1 MTEESEKSTLLE
13 KKIKINKYI
22 DWNDKLE
29 LAVKDI
35 GDSCKNYKLLHIY
48 EAQRSNKI
56 YNILMLI
63 GIIIGPLSGISSGIG
78 TIMNDECEV
87 LNSTIPIINTILGFF
102 SGIVIAIVKFGKYD
116 EYSNS
121 NKQAAA
127 RYTSIESNVR
137 RQLGLYRNDRVS
149 ALLYMEWLES
159 KYEELFLSAPLIPF
173 SSYNRFKKLGINIPE
188 QYKPNITIN
197 TEYENIK
204 IKEII
209 NCSDI
214 KINIDK
220 EEYIPKMNIV
230 NINNNNNIEG
240 KKDKKKIKRENT
252 MKHFPHLNQ
261 YSDKMLEYEMKRMIG
276 FSK

>member
-1 MTEESEKSTLLE
+1 MTEEVENSVLLR
-13 KKIKINKYI
+13 KKNKINKYVN
-22 DWNDKLE
+22 WNDKLE

-48 EAQRSNKI
+48 EAQYSNKI

-63 GIIIGPLSGISSGIG
+63 GIIIGPLSGLSSGIG
-78 TIMNDECEV
+78 TIMNDKYEI
-87 LNSTIPIINTILGFF
+87 LNSIIPIINTILGFF

-116 EYSNS
+116 ESSNA

-149 ALLYMEWLES
+149 ALLYMEWLET

-188 QYKPNITIN
+188 QYDSDITIN

-209 NCSDI
+209 NSSDI

-220 EEYIPKMNIV
+220 EDYIPKMNI
-230 NINNNNNIEG
+230 IEV
-240 KKDKKKIKRENT
+240 KKDKKKIKRTNT
-252 MKHFPHLNQ
+252 MSQFPQLNQ

>member
-1 MTEESEKSTLLE
+1 MTEEAENSALLR
-13 KKIKINKYI
+13 KKIKINKYVN
-22 DWNDKLE
+22 WNDKLE

-63 GIIIGPLSGISSGIG
+63 GIIIGPLSGLSSGIG
-78 TIMNDECEV
+78 TIMNDKYEI
-87 LNSTIPIINTILGFF
+87 LNSIIPIINTILGFF

-116 EYSNS
+116 ESSNA

-149 ALLYMEWLES
+149 ALLYMEWLET

-188 QYKPNITIN
+188 QYDSDITIN

-209 NCSDI
+209 NSSDI
-214 KINIDK
+214 KNNIDK
-220 EEYIPKMNIV
+220 EEYIPKMNIE
-230 NINNNNNIEG
+230 NINNIEV
-240 KKDKKKIKRENT
+240 KKDKKKIKRTNT
-252 MKHFPHLNQ
+252 MSQFPQLNQ

>member
-1 MTEESEKSTLLE
+1 MTEETENSTLLR
-13 KKIKINKYI
+13 KKNKINKYVN
-22 DWNDKLE
+22 WNDKLE

-63 GIIIGPLSGISSGIG
+63 GIVIGPLSGLSSGIG
-78 TIMNDECEV
+78 TIMNDKYEI
-87 LNSTIPIINTILGFF
+87 LNSIIPIINTILGFF

-116 EYSNS
+116 ESSNA

-137 RQLGLYRNDRVS
+137 RQLGLYRNDRLS
-149 ALLYMEWLES
+149 ALLYMEWLET

-173 SSYNRFKKLGINIPE
+173 SSYKRFKKLGINIPE
-188 QYKPNITIN
+188 QYDSDITIN

-204 IKEII
+204 IEEII
-209 NCSDI
+209 NSSDI

-220 EEYIPKMNIV
+220 EGYIPKMNIE
-230 NINNNNNIEG
+230 NIKYVEG
-240 KKDKKKIKRENT
+240 CKKDKKKIKRTNT
-252 MKHFPHLNQ
+252 MSKFPQLNQ